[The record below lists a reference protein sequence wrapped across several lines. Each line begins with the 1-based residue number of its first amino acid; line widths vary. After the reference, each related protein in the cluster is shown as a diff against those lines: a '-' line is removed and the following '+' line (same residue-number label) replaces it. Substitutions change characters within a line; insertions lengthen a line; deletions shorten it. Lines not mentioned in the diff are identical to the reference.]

1 MISKATPTPPPASL
15 HQRILADLQGKILSG
30 EWLPGARIA
39 TEHELAARY
48 DCSRMTVSSVLG
60 KLVRA
65 GLVERRRKAGTFVKR
80 PHSQA
85 AVLEIHDIKTEV
97 LALGLPYRFALS
109 GREARRSTHADRAC
123 LGVGASG
130 RILALVGRHFAGA
143 KVFCLEERLINLTA
157 VPPAAQED
165 FSKLAPGGW
174 LLESV
179 PWTAAEHKI
188 RAVAAGAST
197 AAALAAR
204 PGATCLVVERRT
216 WRAEIPVTHV
226 RLTYPGNAHELI
238 ARFTPSQT

>member
-1 MISKATPTPPPASL
+1 MTRNATSPASL
-15 HQRILADLQGKILSG
+15 HQRILSDLQDKILSG
-30 EWLPGARIA
+30 AWPPGFRIA

-60 KLVRA
+60 KLARA
-65 GLVERRRKAGTFVKR
+65 GLVERRRKAGSFVKH

-97 LALGLPYRFALS
+97 LALGRPYRFALVERS
-109 GREARRSTHADRAC
+109 VRRSTAADRDC
-123 LGVGASG
+123 LGVGASE
-130 RILALVGRHFAGA
+130 RVLALVGRHFAGA
-143 KVFCLEERLINLTA
+143 KVFCLEERLINLAA
-157 VPPAAQED
+157 VPEAAKAD
-165 FSKLAPGGW
+165 FSALAPGGW

-197 AAALAAR
+197 AAALGAR
-204 PGATCLVVERRT
+204 PGTPCLLVERRT
-216 WRAEIPVTHV
+216 WRAETPVTHV
-226 RLTYPGNAHELI
+226 RLTYPGSAHELI